1 MHCIPAAEQCCWEM
15 TSYDNRGSTRCN
27 AQWQQ
32 ISKDV
37 GGYAVSYRSKQKADL
52 ALGGGASLK
61 LPTTSAS
68 AYHTCTALFA
78 LLGEV
83 VLPGGE
89 PEGDVGNWVRSR
101 STRPKI

>member
-1 MHCIPAAEQCCWEM
+1 MQCTMAADFEGRRWLCSIVQEQTE
-15 TSYDNRGSTRCN
+15 SGL
-27 AQWQQ
+27 
-32 ISKDV
+32 
-37 GGYAVSYRSKQKADL
+37 G
-52 ALGGGASLK
+52 LGGGASLK